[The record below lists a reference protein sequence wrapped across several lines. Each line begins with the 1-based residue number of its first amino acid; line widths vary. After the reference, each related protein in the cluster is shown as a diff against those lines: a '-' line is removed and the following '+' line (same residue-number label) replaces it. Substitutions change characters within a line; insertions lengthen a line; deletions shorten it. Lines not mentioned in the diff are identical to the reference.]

1 MTELEQAD
9 INTIKQAG
17 AAYYNGVIAETT
29 RHDDSLLPGDR
40 QMRQNAQQ
48 APETLEKA
56 DLNTPEG
63 RNDVRIGYANVGAGV
78 AIGTMERMEDPV
90 TDMAEAVSGMSI
102 RKLGTVVE
110 GGGIEGLQ
118 EEIGP
123 GIQEIAENGGLQGRS
138 LTKAYNAAAQMEDIE
153 HDGADL
159 EEKRD
164 TFDVVLQTTIGGA
177 DNIEM
182 DDSILQGNQPNTP
195 AAAQEVAQ
203 TGPAIAPP
211 PM

>member
-17 AAYYNGVIAETT
+17 AAYYNGVIAETA
-29 RHDDSLLPGDR
+29 RDDDSLLPGDR

-48 APETLEKA
+48 ALETLEKA

-90 TDMAEAVSGMSI
+90 TDMAEAVSDMSI

-110 GGGIEGLQ
+110 DGGTEGQQ
-118 EEIGP
+118 EEMGP
-123 GIQEIAENGGLQGRS
+123 RIQEIAENGGLQGRS
-138 LTKAYNAAAQMEDIE
+138 LTKACFLLHSIFILDFLHISVKYNK
-153 HDGADL
+153 L
-159 EEKRD
+159 
-164 TFDVVLQTTIGGA
+164 TVV
-177 DNIEM
+177 
-182 DDSILQGNQPNTP
+182 
-195 AAAQEVAQ
+195 
-203 TGPAIAPP
+203 
-211 PM
+211 